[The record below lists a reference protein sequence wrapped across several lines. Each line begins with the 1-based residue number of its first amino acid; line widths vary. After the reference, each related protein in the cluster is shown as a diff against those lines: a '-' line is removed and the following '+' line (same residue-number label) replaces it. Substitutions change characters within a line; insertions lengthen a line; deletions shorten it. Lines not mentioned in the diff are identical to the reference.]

1 MRLDG
6 IVGGDFSGYS
16 VSAAG
21 DVNGDGFDD
30 VIIGAYG
37 AATSDA
43 GEGYVV
49 FGKASGWDSSLDL
62 SALDGSTGFRLDA
75 VSTWDRLGRAVSEAG
90 DVNGDGIDDLLIGA
104 WSGSTGYAGESF
116 VVFGKASG
124 WAASLDLS
132 TLDGTTGFRLDGV
145 AAADYSGKAVGAA
158 GDVNGDGFD
167 DILIGAYKA
176 ASAAG
181 ESYVVFGQASGWA
194 ASLDL
199 SDLDGTT
206 GFRIDGIDGSDRSGR
221 SVSGAGDVNGDGIAD
236 LIVGAW
242 GASPSGSAS
251 GESYVV
257 FGKTSAWAASL
268 DLSTLDGS
276 TGFRLDGIDA
286 ADDAGRSVSAAGD
299 VNGDGFDDLMVGAW
313 GGDPDGNA
321 AAGESYV
328 VFGGDF
334 THSVTH
340 LGSSA
345 ADTLTGTSG
354 ANVMVGGL
362 GGDSLNGAGGADVL
376 RGGAGDDNLT
386 IADLSFQRL
395 DGGSDS
401 DTLTLGG
408 SGQSLDLTTTSNLKI
423 TSIETIDISGSG
435 ANTLTLELG
444 DVLDISESVISGKTR
459 LLVDGGADDTV
470 TATDS
475 WTSGGATT
483 VSGNDYNVYTSGNAQ
498 LLIDTDIGTQTI
510 PVP

>member
-1 MRLDG
+1 MG
-6 IVGGDFSGYS
+6 
-16 VSAAG
+16 
-21 DVNGDGFDD
+21 
-30 VIIGAYG
+30 
-37 AATSDA
+37 
-43 GEGYVV
+43 
-49 FGKASGWDSSLDL
+49 SSLDL

-75 VSTWDRLGRAVSEAG
+75 VSTWDRLGRAVSE
-90 DVNGDGIDDLLIGA
+90 
-104 WSGSTGYAGESF
+104 
-116 VVFGKASG
+116 
-124 WAASLDLS
+124 
-132 TLDGTTGFRLDGV
+132 
-145 AAADYSGKAVGAA
+145 
-158 GDVNGDGFD
+158 
-167 DILIGAYKA
+167 
-176 ASAAG
+176 
-181 ESYVVFGQASGWA
+181 
-194 ASLDL
+194 
-199 SDLDGTT
+199 
-206 GFRIDGIDGSDRSGR
+206 
-221 SVSGAGDVNGDGIAD
+221 AGDVNGDGIAD

-268 DLSTLDGS
+268 DLSTLDGTTGFRLDGVTTNNNAGFAVSGAGDVNGDGFDDLIVGAQGANTGGASYVVFGQASGWAASFDLSTLDGS

-475 WTSGGATT
+475 WTSGGTTT

>member
-21 DVNGDGFDD
+21 DVNGDGFDE

-75 VSTWDRLGRAVSEAG
+75 VSTWDRLGRAVSE
-90 DVNGDGIDDLLIGA
+90 
-104 WSGSTGYAGESF
+104 
-116 VVFGKASG
+116 
-124 WAASLDLS
+124 
-132 TLDGTTGFRLDGV
+132 
-145 AAADYSGKAVGAA
+145 
-158 GDVNGDGFD
+158 
-167 DILIGAYKA
+167 
-176 ASAAG
+176 
-181 ESYVVFGQASGWA
+181 
-194 ASLDL
+194 
-199 SDLDGTT
+199 
-206 GFRIDGIDGSDRSGR
+206 
-221 SVSGAGDVNGDGIAD
+221 AGDVNGDGIAD

-354 ANVMVGGL
+354 AN
-362 GGDSLNGAGGADVL
+362 
-376 RGGAGDDNLT
+376 
-386 IADLSFQRL
+386 
-395 DGGSDS
+395 
-401 DTLTLGG
+401 
-408 SGQSLDLTTTSNLKI
+408 
-423 TSIETIDISGSG
+423 
-435 ANTLTLELG
+435 TLTLELG

>member
-1 MRLDG
+1 MG
-6 IVGGDFSGYS
+6 
-16 VSAAG
+16 
-21 DVNGDGFDD
+21 
-30 VIIGAYG
+30 
-37 AATSDA
+37 
-43 GEGYVV
+43 
-49 FGKASGWDSSLDL
+49 SSLDL

-104 WSGSTGYAGESF
+104 WGGSTGYAGESF

-181 ESYVVFGQASGWA
+181 HSYVVFGQASGWA

-221 SVSGAGDVNGDGIAD
+221 SVSGAGDVNGDGFDD
-236 LIVGAW
+236 LIVGAQ
-242 GASPSGSAS
+242 GANTGGA
-251 GESYVV
+251 SYVV
-257 FGKTSAWAASL
+257 FGQASGWAASF

-395 DGGSDS
+395 DGGSGS

-475 WTSGGATT
+475 WTSGGTTT

>member
-1 MRLDG
+1 
-6 IVGGDFSGYS
+6 VG
-16 VSAAG
+16 
-21 DVNGDGFDD
+21 
-30 VIIGAYG
+30 
-37 AATSDA
+37 
-43 GEGYVV
+43 
-49 FGKASGWDSSLDL
+49 SSLDL

-104 WSGSTGYAGESF
+104 WGGSTGYAGESF

-181 ESYVVFGQASGWA
+181 HSYVVFGQASGWA

-395 DGGSDS
+395 DGGSGS
-401 DTLTLGG
+401 DTLTFGG

-475 WTSGGATT
+475 WTSGGTTT